1 MKFKEL
7 REKYRSKY
15 PSALVSA
22 AVKIALDMGGNMTGA
37 YKKIEKMKRGLGD
50 DPIVKDA
57 LRMANEASETA
68 TIQVDERIRAGKG
81 KGKADIDYI
90 GDEDLTKKIE
100 KKFKIKVKQ
109 TGNTTADLIGNKQ
122 NIVNFLMKH
131 YYYDA
136 DEVEELYPDLLEKV
150 ISELNFSY
158 AFFDKADVQKFLS
171 KAKRLKGLEVVGSDK
186 QPGGHFVV
194 RVKSDDKKIIA
205 KSNTLALQAMS

>member
-57 LRMANEASETA
+57 LRMANEEV
-68 TIQVDERIRAGKG
+68 TIQVDEKLRAGSG

-90 GDEDLTKKIE
+90 GDIDLTKKIE
-100 KKFKIKVKQ
+100 KKYKIKLKQ
-109 TGNTTADLIGNKQ
+109 TGRTTADIIGNKQ

-136 DEVEELYPDLLEKV
+136 DEVEELYPDLLEGILSEFATSMTYFDKKGATKAEKIGKGLGIYKSTKKIGKAPNFAFTVFVDGPFDKV
-150 ISELNFSY
+150 EKWSEL
-158 AFFDKADVQKFLS
+158 
-171 KAKRLKGLEVVGSDK
+171 
-186 QPGGHFVV
+186 
-194 RVKSDDKKIIA
+194 I
-205 KSNTLALQAMS
+205 

>member
-57 LRMANEASETA
+57 LRMANEEA
-68 TIQVDERIRAGKG
+68 TIQVDEKLRAGKG

-90 GDEDLTKKIE
+90 GDSDLTKKIE
-100 KKFKIKVKQ
+100 KKYKLKIKQ

-136 DEVEELYPDLLEKV
+136 DEVEELYPDLLEGV
-150 ISELNFSY
+150 LAELNFSY
-158 AFFDKADVQKFLS
+158 AFFDKSDLQKFLS
-171 KAKRLKGLEVVGSDK
+171 KVKNVKGLEVVSNEK

-194 RVKSDDKKIIA
+194 RVKSDNKKVIA
-205 KSNTLALQAMS
+205 KSNSIALQAMS

>member
-57 LRMANEASETA
+57 LRMANEEA
-68 TIQVDERIRAGKG
+68 TIQVDEKLRAGKG

-90 GDEDLTKKIE
+90 GDSDLTKKIE
-100 KKFKIKVKQ
+100 KKYKLKIKQ

-171 KAKRLKGLEVVGSDK
+171 KVKNVKGLEVVSNEK

-194 RVKSDDKKIIA
+194 RVKSDNKKVIA
-205 KSNTLALQAMS
+205 KSNSIALQAMS